1 VTQKLVTGV
10 WRCLVFENLDL
21 EPGQVDHR
29 AYAFC
34 VLEHLHRALRRRDI
48 FAVRSERWADPRAQ
62 LLILSGEAWA
72 LARPD
77 VLAGLGLPEERGG
90 HLAEL
95 ATRVDGEYQA
105 VAARLP
111 DNAALEVVASG
122 ERIKLERFGA
132 ESEPASL
139 VMLRTQIARMLPRV
153 DLPELLLEVHDWT
166 GYLGEFTHLSGAA
179 ARIEDLPA
187 SIAAVLVAEACNIGF
202 RPVMKP
208 GVPALTRDRLS
219 HVDQSYVRS
228 ETIAAANTRLLDAQ
242 ARIELAST
250 WGGGLVAS
258 VDGLRFVVP
267 VATINA
273 GPNPR
278 YFGVR
283 RGVTWLNAVNDR
295 YSGLGAAVVP
305 GTVRDSLYLLDTLLS
320 VDADH
325 RPEVVV
331 TDTAGYSDMIF
342 GLFRLLGYQFSPR
355 LADLSDTRFWRI
367 DRRADYGPL
376 NAVARSLI
384 NLSRIRESW
393 ADMVRVAGSLVT
405 GTVRAYDLLRMLS
418 REGRPSALGQAFA
431 EYGRIAKTLHLL
443 ACVDGDDAYRRQI
456 GAQLNIQ
463 ESRHQLARRIF
474 HGPRGELRQRYR
486 EGQEDQLGALGLVLN
501 AVVLWNTR
509 YMDLALGQLRARG
522 VELQAL
528 TSPGC
533 RRSASGTSTSWVATP
548 SPCRSRGG
556 CGRSG
561 IRTRSTKRRA
571 RRSRERQMALLGWR
585 PWRSRPGAGRSRL
598 G

>member
-1 VTQKLVTGV
+1 MPSADCPSWSGGKRVRQDEVARELVSGV
-10 WRCLVFENLDL
+10 WRRLVFENLDL
-21 EPGQVDHR
+21 EPGVVDHR

-34 VLEHLHRALRRRDI
+34 ILEQLHRALRRRDV
-48 FAVRSERWADPRAQ
+48 FALRSERWADPRAQ
-62 LLILSGEAWA
+62 LLSGEAWEQ
-72 LARPD
+72 ARAE
-77 VLAGLGLPEERGG
+77 VLAGLGLPGDPDA

-95 ATRVDGEYQA
+95 AAGLDAEYRA
-105 VAARLP
+105 VAGRLP
-111 DNAALEVVASG
+111 DNAALQVVASG
-122 ERIKLERFGA
+122 ERIQLERFGA
-132 ESEPASL
+132 EPVPVSL
-139 VMLRTQIARMLPRV
+139 AVLRRLVGRMLPRV

-166 GYLGEFTHLSGAA
+166 GYLGEFRHISGAG
-179 ARIEDLPA
+179 ARIEDLPV
-187 SIAAVLVAEACNIGF
+187 SVSAVLVAEACNIGF
-202 RPVMKP
+202 RPVVKP

-242 ARIELAST
+242 ARIELAAA

-283 RGVTWLNAVNDR
+283 RGVIWLNAVNDR
-295 YSGLGAAVVP
+295 YSGLGAVVVP
-305 GTVRDSLYLLDTLLS
+305 GTVRDSLYLLDTLLR
-320 VDADH
+320 VDANH

-367 DRRADYGPL
+367 DRNANYGPL
-376 NAVARSLI
+376 DAVARSRVQLG
-384 NLSRIRESW
+384 RVRESW
-393 ADMVRVAGSLVT
+393 GDMVRVAGSLVT

-418 REGRPSALGQAFA
+418 RQDRPSALGQAFQ

-443 ACVDGDDAYRRQI
+443 AYVDVDDAYRRQI

-474 HGPRGELRQRYR
+474 HGQRGELRQRYR

-509 YMDLALGQLRARG
+509 YMDLALSELR
-522 VELQAL
+522 
-528 TSPGC
+528 
-533 RRSASGTSTSWVATP
+533 
-548 SPCRSRGG
+548 
-556 CGRSG
+556 
-561 IRTRSTKRRA
+561 
-571 RRSRERQMALLGWR
+571 
-585 PWRSRPGAGRSRL
+585 RL
-598 G
+598 GIQVQDEDVARLSPLVFRHINFLGRYAFNLPEPGRLRPLRDPGDDDEEEDEAVA